1 MTNNFTDVH
10 PTLDNYWRAIILFG
24 QNTACYKF
32 ALAQSLLEFASEK
45 STQIS
50 FNDLG
55 ERYAAHICNHLQTLN
70 IQGVNP
76 SNSFLAACSKFN
88 DGEIDKDRLI
98 ETTKTTGFR
107 YVFDAFHNV
116 KGAKLPVK
124 FYSVDKNRKQLV
136 LSDDLLELSSLGQFP
151 SLAEEV
157 DSRWS
162 LVEAGWRMK
171 INNRILRINYDS
183 EQRSF
188 YENDSLKRTNVTSAR
203 SALNGYQKG
212 HCFYCFN
219 TVDIR
224 SGSQHLAEVDHFIP
238 HMLKG
243 YLPDANLD
251 GVWNLVLA
259 CKNCNRGHRG
269 KFEKVPKLHLL
280 ERLHQR
286 NSFLINSHHP
296 LRETLIAQTGNVDAD
311 RTSFLR
317 DTYHTACSNIIH
329 TWEPEQVSSPLF

>member
-1 MTNNFTDVH
+1 M
-10 PTLDNYWRAIILFG
+10 
-24 QNTACYKF
+24 
-32 ALAQSLLEFASEK
+32 
-45 STQIS
+45 
-50 FNDLG
+50 
-55 ERYAAHICNHLQTLN
+55 
-70 IQGVNP
+70 
-76 SNSFLAACSKFN
+76 
-88 DGEIDKDRLI
+88 
-98 ETTKTTGFR
+98 
-107 YVFDAFHNV
+107 
-116 KGAKLPVK
+116 KGAELPVK

-136 LSDDLLELSSLGQFP
+136 LSDDLLELSSLRQFS

-188 YENDSLKRTNVTSAR
+188 YENDLLKRTNITSAR

-224 SGSQHLAEVDHFIP
+224 TGSQHLAEVDHFIP

-269 KFEKVPKLHLL
+269 KFEKVPKPHLL

-296 LRETLIAQTGNVDAD
+296 LRETLIAQTGNINAD
-311 RTSFLR
+311 RISFLR
-317 DTYHTACSNIIH
+317 DTYNTACSNIIH
-329 TWEPEQVSSPLF
+329 TWEPEQVSPTLF

>member
-1 MTNNFTDVH
+1 M
-10 PTLDNYWRAIILFG
+10 
-24 QNTACYKF
+24 
-32 ALAQSLLEFASEK
+32 
-45 STQIS
+45 
-50 FNDLG
+50 
-55 ERYAAHICNHLQTLN
+55 
-70 IQGVNP
+70 
-76 SNSFLAACSKFN
+76 
-88 DGEIDKDRLI
+88 
-98 ETTKTTGFR
+98 
-107 YVFDAFHNV
+107 
-116 KGAKLPVK
+116 
-124 FYSVDKNRKQLV
+124 
-136 LSDDLLELSSLGQFP
+136 LSDDLLELSSLGQFS

-171 INNRILRINYDS
+171 INNRILRVDYDN

-188 YENDSLKRTNVTSAR
+188 YENDLLKRTNITSAR
-203 SALNGYQKG
+203 FALNGYQKG

-219 TVDIR
+219 TVDIL
-224 SGSQHLAEVDHFIP
+224 SGSKHLADVDHFIP

-259 CKNCNRGHRG
+259 CKNCNRGHHG
-269 KFEKVPKLHLL
+269 KFEKVPKPHLL

-296 LRETLIAQTGNVDAD
+296 LRETLIAQTGNIDAD
-311 RTSFLR
+311 RISFLR
-317 DTYHTACSNIIH
+317 DTYNTACSNMIH